1 LRDVD
6 DVRSAPD
13 DLELVDQLDEVWG
26 SMASLG
32 DLLTE
37 AEWKLPTECPGWSV
51 QDNLAHIIGIECTI
65 LGRPDPNVEAGDG
78 DHIKNDVG
86 RANEVWVEAYRDRP
100 GAEVLEA
107 FRSVTGERLEGLRAP
122 GMDFGAESWSPI
134 GPGTVRD
141 LLPFRVFDSWVH
153 EQDMRRAVGRPGG
166 WDGATATASLDKV
179 VEVMPMVVG
188 KRVKPADGTVVLFE
202 VIGPAARDVV
212 IEMEDGRARLRDE
225 PSVAPT
231 VKIRLSGEVFV
242 RLGTGRG
249 DVDVIL
255 GSGTVEISG
264 DAEIGFAIT
273 RSMNFLF

>member
-1 LRDVD
+1 LRVVD
-6 DVRSAPD
+6 DVTSALH
-13 DLELVDQLDEVWG
+13 DLELVDQLDEVWS

-65 LGRPDPNVEAGDG
+65 LGRPEPEVEPADG

-86 RANEVWVEAYRDRP
+86 RANEVWVEAYRDRS

-107 FRSVTGERLEGLRAP
+107 FRTVTQERLDALRAP
-122 GMDFGAESWSPI
+122 DMDFGADSWSPV
-134 GPGTVRD
+134 GPGAVRD
-141 LLPFRVFDSWVH
+141 LLPFRVFDSWIH

-166 WDGATATASLDKV
+166 WDGSSAPASLDRV
-179 VEVMPMVVG
+179 VSVMPMVVG
-188 KRVKPADGTVVLFE
+188 KRVQPADGTIVLFD
-202 VIGPAARDVV
+202 VIGPAGREVY
-212 IEMEDGRARLRDE
+212 IEMENGRAQLRDDV
-225 PSVAPT
+225 SGAPT

-242 RLGTGRG
+242 RLSTGRG
-249 DVDVIL
+249 DADVII

-264 DAEIGFAIT
+264 DAELGFAIT